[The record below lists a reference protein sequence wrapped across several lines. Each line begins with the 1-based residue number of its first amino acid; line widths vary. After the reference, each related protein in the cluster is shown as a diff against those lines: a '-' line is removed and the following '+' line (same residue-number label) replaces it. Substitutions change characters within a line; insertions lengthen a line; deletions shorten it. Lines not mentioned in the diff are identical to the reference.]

1 SVVALIGEFGV
12 YEIPGGKQWRDK
24 RNLAPSQGWSY
35 ERRCRV
41 RDRRQDHAARLIT
54 AFRAS
59 RGVPPTERDESFAQ
73 RAGASSR
80 DVVVVKH
87 LPDREIVVLHQQQ
100 FRSRR
105 FQLKEAFDRR

>member
-1 SVVALIGEFGV
+1 MNDDVGFVIDAKTTL
-12 YEIPGGKQWRDK
+12 P
-24 RNLAPSQGWSY
+24 
-35 ERRCRV
+35 
-41 RDRRQDHAARLIT
+41 RLIT

-73 RAGASSR
+73 RPGASSR

-105 FQLKEAFDRR
+105 FQLKEAFDRRPFGFEFPQGFDTHVEHLCRSA